1 MTATTYTDQQNYVK
15 FLTQQAKAS
24 EGCGCGSG
32 ASASECSCC
41 PPGLVGLYDDK
52 GQHLGCVTPNDAELY
67 KKNSLVCQ
75 DGYVKL
81 LNDTTQ
87 EFLGCV
93 SEEVYASLNASVNEH
108 TVDPLGIGIIP
119 LDNAMVTGEQR
130 QFFPSFNPSNTT
142 DQRVVWSIDNTAA
155 ASVDG
160 DGVVTAIGPAVV
172 ILTVTSLADTDIVA
186 HRTITITDQIS

>member
-1 MTATTYTDQQNYVK
+1 MAATTYTDQQNYVK

-32 ASASECSCC
+32 SSASECSCC
-41 PPGLVGLYDDK
+41 PVGLVALYDDK

-81 LNDTTQ
+81 INDTTQ

-93 SEEVYASLNASVNEH
+93 SEEVYASLNSSVNTH
-108 TVDPLGIGIIP
+108 TVDPAGLGIIP
-119 LDNAMVTGEQR
+119 LDTTMVTSEQR
-130 QFFPSFNPSNTT
+130 QFFPSFTPSDTT
-142 DQRVVWSIDNTAA
+142 DQEVTWSIDNSAA

-160 DGVVTAIGPAVV
+160 DGVVTAIGPATV
-172 ILTVTSLADTDIVA
+172 ILTATSVADSDIVA
-186 HRTITITDQIS
+186 HRTITITDSIS